1 MDQLFDVLRKLKE
14 DRNLSSKSESVLRDF
29 IGQEYL
35 TVFSFISSARTF
47 SLRYDKCYSN
57 GYTVTA
63 LIDGMSRE
71 ATILFSP
78 DKNNKIEEL
87 KKGELF
93 KESVFFIEYDS
104 LYERPV
110 FGTKQTN
117 RAEALV
123 KPKWVGSKPKE
134 FSVKD
139 VASELDNVP
148 MAVTTNDR
156 RDNYNKSSKK
166 IGEKT
171 YSIEVDGI
179 LKIVSDAEAINKEIK
194 EAKNYW
200 VFMPVSNEKWPREFV
215 RYTMRKLPV
224 NDHEKSQAKMH
235 YEHRKGNSWKE
246 KSFNVS
252 AEEACE
258 KLNKLLLGNKF
269 NKTDYKLSL
278 IHNESV
284 SVVVDWGDAMQVAAA
299 KPEDTLELLRSSE
312 KFWSVT
318 LFSDDLS
325 YSDFIQF
332 LNYDD
337 KSEGV
342 LERWRAGIPIQRI
355 FVSPEIAIERAE
367 DYLHRMEYLCPEYYQ
382 LIDKKTQANEV
393 FDIDDDKD
401 AVVGCYTKLFGG
413 ISIILGIMY
422 FFEPNEAM
430 LAVFVMMLGMTAF
443 IWALGCLVKVSN
455 KT

>member
-14 DRNLSSKSESVLRDF
+14 DRTLSSKSESVLRDF

-35 TVFSFISSARTF
+35 TAFSFISSARTF

-87 KKGELF
+87 KKDELF

-123 KPKWVGSKPKE
+123 KPKWVDTKPKE
-134 FSVKD
+134 LRIKE

-148 MAVTTNDR
+148 IAVTTNDR
-156 RDNYNKSSKK
+156 HDDYNKSSKTT
-166 IGEKT
+166 GEKT

-179 LKIVSDAEAINKEIK
+179 LKIVSDADSINKEIK
-194 EAKNYW
+194 EAKYYW
-200 VFMPVSNEKWPREFV
+200 VFMPGSNEKWPREFV
-215 RYTMRKLPV
+215 RYTISELPV
-224 NDHEKSQAKMH
+224 NDHEKSRGKML
-235 YEHRKGNSWKE
+235 YEHRKGGSWKE

-252 AEEACE
+252 AEDACE

-278 IHNESV
+278 IHNDSF

-299 KPEDTLELLRSSE
+299 NPGDALELLRGSE
-312 KFWSVT
+312 KFWSLT

-337 KSEGV
+337 KSVGV
-342 LERWRAGIPIQRI
+342 LERWRAGVPIQRI

-367 DYLHRMEYLCPEYYQ
+367 DYLHKMEYLCPGYYQ
-382 LIDKKTQANEV
+382 LIDKKTQTNKV
-393 FDIDDDKD
+393 FDIDNDKD

-443 IWALGCLVKVSN
+443 IWALGCLVKVAN

>member
-14 DRNLSSKSESVLRDF
+14 DRSLSSKSESVLRDF

-35 TVFSFISSARTF
+35 TDFSFISSARTF

-87 KKGELF
+87 KKDELF

-123 KPKWVGSKPKE
+123 KPKWVDTKPKE
-134 FSVKD
+134 LSVKE

-148 MAVTTNDR
+148 MAVTGKDR
-156 RDNYNKSSKK
+156 CDNYNKSSKTT
-166 IGEKT
+166 GEKN

-179 LKIVSDAEAINKEIK
+179 LKIVSDVDSINKEIK

-200 VFMPVSNEKWPREFV
+200 VFMPGPNEKWPREFV
-215 RYTMRKLPV
+215 SYIISKLPV

-258 KLNKLLLGNKF
+258 KLNNLLLGNKF

-278 IHNESV
+278 IHNDSV

-299 KPEDTLELLRSSE
+299 TPEDTLKLLRSSE
-312 KFWSVT
+312 KFWSVN

-367 DYLHRMEYLCPEYYQ
+367 DYLHKMEYLCPGYYQ
-382 LIDKKTQANEV
+382 LIDKKTQTNEV
-393 FDIDDDKD
+393 FDIDDDND
-401 AVVGCYTKLFGG
+401 AFVGCYTKLFGG

-443 IWALGCLVKVSN
+443 IWALGYFVKVAN